1 MSKICIPIPSSTVI
15 GVSSTP
21 ASTPSVNV
29 FRVEP
34 SITALTGGAATNLD
48 GIATA
53 SGAYPV
59 GICIFL
65 VISGIPHIYQLV
77 AGTATENSPSVIL
90 PDDYSVS
97 TNAKYWVQR
106 M

>member
-1 MSKICIPIPSSTVI
+1 MNKICIPIPSSTVV

-21 ASTPSVNV
+21 LTTPSVNI

-34 SITALTGGAATNLD
+34 SITNLTGGTSTDLD
-48 GIATA
+48 GIAT
-53 SGAYPV
+53 STGDYPV

-65 VISGIPHIYQLV
+65 VISGVPHIYQLV
-77 AGTATENSPSVIL
+77 AGTATESSPSVIL

-97 TNAKYWVQR
+97 LNAKYWIQR

>member
-21 ASTPSVNV
+21 ASTPNINV

-34 SITALTGGAATNLD
+34 SITGLAGGTATDLD

-59 GICIFL
+59 GICIFI

-77 AGTATENSPSVIL
+77 SGTATESSPSIIL
-90 PDDYSVS
+90 PDDYNPSS
-97 TNAKYWVQR
+97 NAKYWIQR

>member
-21 ASTPSVNV
+21 ATTPSLNI

-34 SITALTGGAATNLD
+34 SITSLTGGVSTSLD
-48 GIATA
+48 YVPTA
-53 SGAYPV
+53 SGVYPV
-59 GICIFL
+59 GICVFL

-77 AGTATENSPSVIL
+77 AGTATENSPSIIL
-90 PDDYSVS
+90 PDDYNASS
-97 TNAKYWVQR
+97 NAKYWVQR

>member
-1 MSKICIPIPSSTVI
+1 MSKICIPIPSSSII
-15 GVSSTP
+15 GFSQESD
-21 ASTPSVNV
+21 ATPSVNV

-34 SITALTGGAATNLD
+34 SITGLTGGATTDLD
-48 GIATA
+48 GLVTSTGI
-53 SGAYPV
+53 YPI

-65 VISGIPHIYQLV
+65 VVSGVPHIYQLV
-77 AGTATENSPSVIL
+77 AGTATESSPSIIL

-97 TNAKYWVQR
+97 LNAKYWTQR

>member
-1 MSKICIPIPSSTVI
+1 MSKICIPVPSSTVI

-21 ASTPSVNV
+21 VSTPSVNI

-34 SITALTGGAATNLD
+34 SITALTGSTSSCLD
-48 GIATA
+48 YIPTA
-53 SGAYPV
+53 SGTYPV

-77 AGTATENSPSVIL
+77 AGTADENNPSVIR
-90 PDDYSVS
+90 PDDYNASS
-97 TNAKYWVQR
+97 NAKYWVQR

>member
-21 ASTPSVNV
+21 ESSPSVNV

-34 SITALTGGAATNLD
+34 SITALTGGASTNLD
-48 GIATA
+48 GIPTA
-53 SGAYPV
+53 GGSYPI

-97 TNAKYWVQR
+97 ANAKYWVQR